1 MRVKSDKIRT
11 IHAQWDREAEDLRKQ
26 YPNFNLQAALEN
38 PEVAQM
44 MRMGASLTNAYREA
58 YADRLPKRVKRED
71 EARAYV
77 RATVPAEEVLAQGAE
92 EAAELGQALLKMR
105 RVMDPYQ
112 MNPTPVKRSAA
123 LDHIVEEW
131 ADVLLC
137 MGIFF
142 EKMEMD
148 PAERIAEIQKEKTI
162 RWAQRLKE

>member
-1 MRVKSDKIRT
+1 MKSDKIRT
-11 IHAQWDREAEDLRKQ
+11 IHAQWDREVEDLRKQ
-26 YPNFNLQAALEN
+26 YPDFNLKEALEN

-105 RVMDPYQ
+105 RVMA
-112 MNPTPVKRSAA
+112 PTR
-123 LDHIVEEW
+123 
-131 ADVLLC
+131 
-137 MGIFF
+137 
-142 EKMEMD
+142 
-148 PAERIAEIQKEKTI
+148 
-162 RWAQRLKE
+162 